1 MGEVRQRSVALIL
14 ARELAVNLTT
24 PMWIWDEEG
33 VLVYMNEPAEETVGR
48 RYQDL
53 GQLHQ
58 DELAQFQPED
68 LDGNP
73 IDPSQLTAVVALR
86 EKVPSHRVMRIVGLD
101 GVKRKIEATSFP
113 LFTRGDE
120 FVGAVSVFWPLRD
133 DA

>member
-24 PMWIWDEEG
+24 PMWIWDEQG
-33 VLVYMNEPAEETVGR
+33 LLVYLNEPAEEIIGR

-53 GQLHQ
+53 GPLHQ
-58 DELAQFQPED
+58 DDLSQFQPED

-73 IDPSQLTAVVALR
+73 IDASELTAVMALR
-86 EKVPSHRVMRIVGLD
+86 EQIPSHRALRIVGLD

-120 FVGAVSVFWPLRD
+120 FVGAVTVFWLLENG
-133 DA
+133 A